1 MDIQRI
7 LAQVDGF
14 FEQNKG
20 AEAEKLMQQSIVQ
33 AVQEEDD
40 GSLLQLLNELLSYY
54 RETSQREN
62 ADSIAAQAIAQAKRM
77 GLEGTIPYA
86 TTLLNVANACRACGR
101 LEASLDYYAQV
112 QEIYDRELP
121 PDSMLVA
128 GLKNNISLLY
138 QELGDFTKAKE
149 SLLQALRLVEQKDE
163 PYEIAVTHA
172 NLAGT
177 CVQLGELEEAYRHA
191 AKAVEGF
198 RSRGVSDSHYGA
210 ALAALGACHYA
221 KKEYGEALRCY
232 REAMESVERS
242 LGRNEY
248 YNRLQ
253 EYVAECE
260 RKVLQ
265 GAADEPDGEVRR
277 EASQDEAEL
286 SSERNVIVEQR
297 EAESSG
303 KGSGNTEAEG
313 SGQRVALQSAAEA
326 VGEPD
331 GAEAGTGLRL
341 ARSYYEAYGRQMIEE
356 KFPEYAGKIAIGLAG
371 RGSDCFGWDDLVSRD
386 HDWGPGFCMWVS
398 DGTYEAIGDA
408 LQAAYDALPANFQG
422 FCRAPRV
429 NGKNRR
435 GVIKISEFYRS
446 LVGADT
452 YEGIDW
458 RSVSDASLAAA
469 VNGQVFR
476 DDEGIFSAF
485 RDRLQQG
492 YPEDI
497 LYLKLAESAAKFAQ
511 AAQYNF
517 PRMHKRG
524 DSLTAQMMLWD
535 GVREAMKLQHY
546 IEGKFPPHDKWLR
559 HSLLQSEAGREAE
572 GLLRGITGV
581 RALCLEGT
589 GVTEHAEV
597 PGKAEGA
604 EYLGSAEKAE
614 SEELPGNAGEA
625 ESEELPGN
633 AGKAEGAEYPGN
645 AGKARCAET
654 VQACIEKLGAYF
666 ARELYGAGF
675 ISDTD
680 SYLDAHS
687 EELVYKASLAA
698 KSDGELVGETARLE
712 FEAFDKVHNEG
723 GRASCQNDWR
733 TFSIMRKSQYL
744 TWNRLMLM
752 QYLYDFHR
760 EYHRGHNL
768 IEEKYGRMMESTA
781 PGKYEEIKNHFPP
794 LTEDKKRIIEQ
805 ICGLQVAWM
814 EEFAAEYP
822 ALADNARSIHTS
834 EDNPFN
840 TSYETYLRGELG
852 TYSDKMLE
860 LYGRYVVEYARSGR
874 NPARDIMENSIKMYG
889 YKSIEEAEEKT
900 ARAFGG

>member
-1 MDIQRI
+1 M
-7 LAQVDGF
+7 
-14 FEQNKG
+14 
-20 AEAEKLMQQSIVQ
+20 
-33 AVQEEDD
+33 
-40 GSLLQLLNELLSYY
+40 
-54 RETSQREN
+54 
-62 ADSIAAQAIAQAKRM
+62 
-77 GLEGTIPYA
+77 
-86 TTLLNVANACRACGR
+86 
-101 LEASLDYYAQV
+101 
-112 QEIYDRELP
+112 
-121 PDSMLVA
+121 
-128 GLKNNISLLY
+128 
-138 QELGDFTKAKE
+138 
-149 SLLQALRLVEQKDE
+149 
-163 PYEIAVTHA
+163 
-172 NLAGT
+172 
-177 CVQLGELEEAYRHA
+177 
-191 AKAVEGF
+191 
-198 RSRGVSDSHYGA
+198 
-210 ALAALGACHYA
+210 
-221 KKEYGEALRCY
+221 
-232 REAMESVERS
+232 
-242 LGRNEY
+242 
-248 YNRLQ
+248 
-253 EYVAECE
+253 
-260 RKVLQ
+260 
-265 GAADEPDGEVRR
+265 
-277 EASQDEAEL
+277 
-286 SSERNVIVEQR
+286 
-297 EAESSG
+297 
-303 KGSGNTEAEG
+303 
-313 SGQRVALQSAAEA
+313 
-326 VGEPD
+326 
-331 GAEAGTGLRL
+331 
-341 ARSYYEAYGRQMIEE
+341 
-356 KFPEYAGKIAIGLAG
+356 
-371 RGSDCFGWDDLVSRD
+371 
-386 HDWGPGFCMWVS
+386 
-398 DGTYEAIGDA
+398 
-408 LQAAYDALPANFQG
+408 
-422 FCRAPRV
+422 
-429 NGKNRR
+429 
-435 GVIKISEFYRS
+435 
-446 LVGADT
+446 
-452 YEGIDW
+452 
-458 RSVSDASLAAA
+458 
-469 VNGQVFR
+469 
-476 DDEGIFSAF
+476 
-485 RDRLQQG
+485 
-492 YPEDI
+492 
-497 LYLKLAESAAKFAQ
+497 KLAESAAKFAQ

-559 HSLLQSEAGREAE
+559 HSLLRSEAGREAE
-572 GLLRGITGV
+572 GLLREITGV
-581 RALCLEGT
+581 RALCLEDAGAAE
-589 GVTEHAEV
+589 GVGEAEGEEL
-597 PGKAEGA
+597 PGKAGKAEGVG
-604 EYLGSAEKAE
+604 YLGSAEKAE
-614 SEELPGNAGEA
+614 SEELPGNAG
-625 ESEELPGN
+625 
-633 AGKAEGAEYPGN
+633 KV
-645 AGKARCAET
+645 RCAET

-698 KSDGELVGETARLE
+698 KSDGELVEEIARLE

-814 EEFAAEYP
+814 EEFAVEYP